1 MLVTHLLCPI
11 IVVRAV
17 LRRVWLDDAGR
28 ITSTAFL
35 RDPKHPD
42 GLSVNIADLTDTQMW
57 LSKFRKS
64 FGADSLHSGRVR
76 ELGLEIGQTETD
88 LAESPPAHAL
98 ITGLPLTD
106 EDPKR
111 AEDLATELVKRSRA
125 VDRQK
130 RP

>member
-1 MLVTHLLCPI
+1 VLLTHLLCPI
-11 IVVRAV
+11 IVLRAI
-17 LRRVWLDDAGR
+17 LKKKWLDDDGR

-42 GLSVNIADLTDTQMW
+42 GLSVNVADLTDTNQW
-57 LSKFRKS
+57 LSNFNRS

-76 ELGLEIGQTETD
+76 ELGLEIGQTGTD
-88 LAESPPAHAL
+88 LAESPQAHAL

>member
-1 MLVTHLLCPI
+1 MLITYLLCPI
-11 IVVRAV
+11 IVLRAV
-17 LRRVWLDDAGR
+17 LKKKWLDDDGR

-42 GLSVNIADLTDTQMW
+42 GLSVNIASLTDTNQW
-57 LSKFRKS
+57 LSNFTRS

-76 ELGLEIGQTETD
+76 ELGLEIGQTEAD

-98 ITGLPLTD
+98 IIGLPFTD

-111 AEDLATELVKRSRA
+111 AEDLATELVRRARA
-125 VDRQK
+125 VDRLK

>member
-1 MLVTHLLCPI
+1 VFVTHLLCPI
-11 IVVRAV
+11 IVLRAV
-17 LRRVWLDDAGR
+17 LKKRWLDADGR

-42 GLSVNIADLTDTQMW
+42 GLSVNVAELTDTNQW
-57 LSKFRKS
+57 LSNFSRS

-76 ELGLEIGQTETD
+76 ELGLEIGQTEED
-88 LAESPPAHAL
+88 LSETPQAHAL

-111 AEDLATELVKRSRA
+111 AEDFATELVKRSRA
-125 VDRQK
+125 VDRHK

>member
-1 MLVTHLLCPI
+1 MVTHLLCPI
-11 IVVRAV
+11 IALRAV
-17 LRRVWLDDAGR
+17 LKKKWLDDNGR

-42 GLSVNIADLTDTQMW
+42 GLSINVAELTDTNQW
-57 LSKFRKS
+57 LSNFTRS
-64 FGADSLHSGRVR
+64 FGADSLHTGWVR
-76 ELGLEIGQTETD
+76 DLGLEIGQTEED
-88 LAESPPAHAL
+88 LAEVPPVHAL